1 MENAIKTGFGGCR
14 RTRLCVIKPPTGAF
28 RRKAILFLL
37 LGHCVAAARKSW
49 LRLAPSCSSPACEK
63 RRCWGQRRF
72 SEKVFLLLMGCSKN
86 YIVLGFTVIIIPSVP
101 SLVCTNITIAQSAFC
116 AF

>member
-14 RTRLCVIKPPTGAF
+14 RQSIT
-28 RRKAILFLL
+28 LF
-37 LGHCVAAARKSW
+37 
-49 LRLAPSCSSPACEK
+49 PACEK